1 MESSFAQPSPMESS
15 SAPPHYQRSP
25 LNHMVTIRLQQ
36 QANHFFK
43 PKRFVCRSLGE
54 LSRTLEK
61 RHESSLSYY
70 D

>member
-36 QANHFFK
+36 QANHFVARRAIK
-43 PKRFVCRSLGE
+43 NARKA
-54 LSRTLEK
+54 SRIIT
-61 RHESSLSYY
+61 
-70 D
+70 